1 MAALLDDDRTPGPTI
16 SLDVDFG
23 TAVTGPLD
31 VVAEP
36 VRIGSSTATI
46 KGESWTWIP
55 ARSSRSGSGRWTVPR
70 TNRTDRR
77 YRYGEDSGT
86 AIMADVALDIVDG
99 AAYLTVGREEKKNA
113 LDSKLR
119 SETITPKIREC
130 RQNDDVQVLVFQT
143 EGDVFSTGGD
153 LQELL
158 ANDYRAEAIKRIGES
173 WEELHF
179 QLLNLG
185 KPTVA
190 KVDGLALAGAAN
202 LLLYNDIVVA
212 TEDAQIGWSGVG
224 WGIVEWFSSTRLQH
238 YIGPRKAMYYLLTG
252 ELIDA
257 IDAEAMGLVTKTV
270 PSEEL
275 DATVDDIVD
284 SLTDKH
290 PRTLKR
296 MREAVYR
303 SMEMSPS
310 AALEVTK
317 RDVYDLNSSDPPLEE
332 GIEAF
337 LENRKPDW
345 VR

>member
-1 MAALLDDDRTPGPTI
+1 MATIRGKLLDQD
-16 SLDVDFG
+16 
-23 TAVTGPLD
+23 TGE
-31 VVAEP
+31 VVAVGFGGWP
-36 VRIGSSTATI
+36 GY
-46 KGESWTWIP
+46 
-55 ARSSRSGSGRWTVPR
+55 R

-77 YRYGEDSGT
+77 YRYEEDSGK
-86 AIMADVALDIVDG
+86 AIMADVTLDIVDG
-99 AAYLTVGREEKKNA
+99 AAFLTVGCEEKKNA
-113 LDSKLR
+113 MDSNLR
-119 SETITPKIREC
+119 SETIAPKILEC

-158 ANDYRAEAIKRIGES
+158 DNDYRAEAIKRIGES

-275 DATVDDIVD
+275 DATVDNIVD

-345 VR
+345 VK